1 MMLENKNNKKYR
13 ILFTIPNFDTA
24 GGGKALLNICK
35 HIDKKSFEPFISCSH
50 SRGHLFEEIIKQGI
64 PFIINKNQINMIPR
78 INGFIKCLRLSA
90 FFRKLERIALSRAP
104 EPIIITDFIYKNNL

>member
-35 HIDKKSFEPFISCSH
+35 NLDKKYFEPYISCSH
-50 SRGHLFEEIIKQGI
+50 SRGHLFEEIIKLGI
-64 PFIINKNQINMIPR
+64 PFVINKTGQSTFSSFKIFIVQFIPWV
-78 INGFIKCLRLSA
+78 LV
-90 FFRKLERIALSRAP
+90 
-104 EPIIITDFIYKNNL
+104 PIIIKLIEFLSILEISFS